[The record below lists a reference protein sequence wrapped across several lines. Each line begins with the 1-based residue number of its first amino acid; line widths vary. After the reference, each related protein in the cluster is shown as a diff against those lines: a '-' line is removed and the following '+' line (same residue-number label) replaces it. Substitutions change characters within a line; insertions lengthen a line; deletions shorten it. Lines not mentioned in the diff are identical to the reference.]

1 MSERELEGMIR
12 RTANRHGVDIHRHRP
27 ETSEPG
33 RLSMMLASHGVDV
46 VLDVGANTGQFAR
59 SLREAGYQGRLVSFE
74 PLSTAHA
81 QLLRAS
87 DGDARWEIA
96 TRAAIGDHEGE
107 VEMHIAGNSVSSSAL
122 GMLDSH
128 AKAAPDS
135 AYVGNELVRLSRL
148 DTMARAYLQPGAVPF
163 LKIDTQGYEDRV
175 LDGAAELLGTICG
188 LHLELSFVPLYEGQQ
203 LFDALVER
211 LRGLGF
217 SIWAIWPG
225 FYDPGTGRMLQVD
238 ATFFRD

>member
-1 MSERELEGMIR
+1 
-12 RTANRHGVDIHRHRP
+12 
-27 ETSEPG
+27 
-33 RLSMMLASHGVDV
+33 
-46 VLDVGANTGQFAR
+46 
-59 SLREAGYQGRLVSFE
+59 
-74 PLSTAHA
+74 
-81 QLLRAS
+81 LLRAS
-87 DGDARWEIA
+87 ESDARWEIA
-96 TRAAIGDHEGE
+96 PRAAIGDHEGE

-135 AYVGNELVRLSRL
+135 AYVGNERVRLAPL
-148 DTMARAYLQPGAVPF
+148 DTMARAYLQPETVSF

-175 LDGAAELLGTICG
+175 LDGASELLGTICG
-188 LHLELSFVPLYEGQQ
+188 LQLELSFVPLYEGQQ
-203 LFDALVER
+203 LFDGLVER

-225 FYDPGTGRMLQVD
+225 FYDPDTGRMLQVD